1 VIAVAWIGRNLQ
13 PGGAGSP
20 LGVPIVNVSNK
31 ALREAMTFLAERA
44 GTEFER
50 LLLAEADQCGK
61 RAGSDQRDCSGADPA
76 RVFDQRRHQSMICC
90 RADRR
95 EPGYGGFVQRQPYAR
110 PCRASLS
117 VTRTPLGTSTPGWAS
132 AA

>member
-1 VIAVAWIGRNLQ
+1 VAVPCLFGIRLVRSPLRCPGQSQSGIALFDDAIRICDRCVIAVAWIGRNLQ

-50 LLLAEADQCGK
+50 LLLAEADRWLDTC
-61 RAGSDQRDCSGADPA
+61 PA
-76 RVFDQRRHQSMICC
+76 SSS
-90 RADRR
+90 
-95 EPGYGGFVQRQPYAR
+95 P
-110 PCRASLS
+110 
-117 VTRTPLGTSTPGWAS
+117 STN
-132 AA
+132 

>member
-31 ALREAMTFLAERA
+31 ALREAMTSWAERA

-61 RAGSDQRDCSGADPA
+61 RVGPDQRDGSGADLA
-76 RVFDQRRHQSMICC
+76 RVCDQRRHQPMICC

-95 EPGYGGFVQRQPYAR
+95 ESGYGGFVQRQP
-110 PCRASLS
+110 
-117 VTRTPLGTSTPGWAS
+117 
-132 AA
+132 